1 MAHVAA
7 VIRVFIC
14 NSRATGLPDLHPP
27 RRATVR
33 TRNQGLAQN
42 PSPNA
47 LPPPRPA
54 SPSSPV
60 RFNPAG
66 FAHRASPACAQCADV
81 RGSGSTLT
89 QQPKLQVLAAKDA
102 GVGDTPGVSYGP
114 FGSRIPSCRSKPD
127 GATCQWRRLLPHQ
140 HFLSTLLS
148 VQRFCSWLLLIAN
161 YAINAGAQGIVY
173 PQTTNATATAVAT
186 PTPLATPDTWLVTPS
201 EALAFKGEDGFNA
214 EPAFRPSAVVPLV
227 DLVRPEPVTDLRVK
241 APLAHAVQFNG
252 QADAPLDP
260 ATFKMMYGA
269 LKLDITN
276 RITKFVTVTKE
287 GFSLENA
294 KIPADKHRLTLQ
306 IQDEKQRVAERELR
320 VEVE

>member
-1 MAHVAA
+1 M
-7 VIRVFIC
+7 
-14 NSRATGLPDLHPP
+14 
-27 RRATVR
+27 
-33 TRNQGLAQN
+33 
-42 PSPNA
+42 
-47 LPPPRPA
+47 
-54 SPSSPV
+54 
-60 RFNPAG
+60 
-66 FAHRASPACAQCADV
+66 
-81 RGSGSTLT
+81 
-89 QQPKLQVLAAKDA
+89 
-102 GVGDTPGVSYGP
+102 
-114 FGSRIPSCRSKPD
+114 
-127 GATCQWRRLLPHQ
+127 
-140 HFLSTLLS
+140 
-148 VQRFCSWLLLIAN
+148 
-161 YAINAGAQGIVY
+161 
-173 PQTTNATATAVAT
+173 
-186 PTPLATPDTWLVTPS
+186 
-201 EALAFKGEDGFNA
+201 AFKGEDGFNA
-214 EPAFRPSAVVPLV
+214 EPTFRPSAVVPLV